1 MFLTYRLGV
10 VTSCISPLPLMAVR
24 LQEAHGQP
32 QVEVLIC
39 HAVLSLVFIAYE
51 VNPGLQSYLRGRP
64 LKFSCVFQIYVTR
77 YLV

>member
-24 LQEAHGQP
+24 LQEALGQP

-51 VNPGLQSYLRGRP
+51 VNPGLQCYLRGRP
-64 LKFSCVFQIYVTR
+64 LKFSCVFRIYVTR